1 MLRKIHQALLLTITK
16 NKNMDAKKLK
26 PAAAKKILNT
36 KKAFICFN
44 TQNNIINEYIL
55 TDDLIRH
62 KNKFTFFKVISC
74 IKKEFLTIKK

>member
-1 MLRKIHQALLLTITK
+1 MESIKI
-16 NKNMDAKKLK
+16 K

-36 KKAFICFN
+36 KKAFICY
-44 TQNNIINEYIL
+44 TTKNNIIDKYIL

-74 IKKEFLTIKK
+74 IKKELLTIKK

>member
-1 MLRKIHQALLLTITK
+1 MEAIKIRPGT
-16 NKNMDAKKLK
+16 
-26 PAAAKKILNT
+26 AKKILNT

-44 TQNNIINEYIL
+44 TKNNIINDYIL

-74 IKKEFLTIKK
+74 IKKELLTIKK